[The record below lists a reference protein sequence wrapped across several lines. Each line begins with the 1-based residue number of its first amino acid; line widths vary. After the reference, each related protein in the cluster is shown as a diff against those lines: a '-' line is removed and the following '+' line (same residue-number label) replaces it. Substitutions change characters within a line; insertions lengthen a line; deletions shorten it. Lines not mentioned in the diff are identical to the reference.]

1 MLHVNIYPIKP
12 EKEARLR
19 AWLSELNNR
28 ADEVRAT
35 FADESVR
42 AEQAYIVSTSDG
54 PILIYA
60 IEAEDFERG
69 AKAYASSSHP
79 IDAQHKEIKLE
90 CLEERLHQTPV
101 YDVAMP

>member
-1 MLHVNIYPIKP
+1 MLYVNIYPIKP
-12 EKEARLR
+12 GKEARLR
-19 AWLSELNNR
+19 AWLSELNDR

-54 PILIYA
+54 PILVYV

-69 AKAYASSSHP
+69 AKAYTASRHP

-90 CLEERLHQTPV
+90 CLGEPLHQAPI
-101 YDVAMP
+101 YDVAVL

>member
-12 EKEARLR
+12 GKEVRLR

-42 AEQAYIVSTSDG
+42 SEQAYIVSTSDG
-54 PILIYA
+54 SILIYA
-60 IEAEDFERG
+60 IEAADFEQG

-79 IDAQHKEIKLE
+79 IDAQHREIKLE
-90 CLEERLHQTPV
+90 CLETRLDQTAD
-101 YDVAMP
+101 YDVAVS

>member
-1 MLHVNIYPIKP
+1 MLHINIYPIRK
-12 EKEARLR
+12 EKESRLR

-28 ADEVRAT
+28 ADEVRQT

-54 PILIYA
+54 PLLIYA
-60 IEAEDFERG
+60 IEAENFEQG
-69 AKAYASSSHP
+69 AKAYASSTHP

-90 CLEERLHQTPV
+90 CLEARLDQLPD
-101 YDVAMP
+101 YSVAMP